1 MAVSGAACERYM
13 YSSFACSDKFLEPL
27 DPSDRSQIPGMAKAF
42 VAPRRQIEPRLP
54 PELGAFSVMSSSV
67 VRGFRTPPHL
77 RFGHWIPAEALGP
90 HTADMVKE
98 QNERSL
104 NGAAPKTEQ
113 WFPNG
118 EGPLLS
124 MSQRACASCGEAD
137 SSDHPSALCCA
148 HRSQTELGT
157 TRSQCPGI
165 TMSTP

>member
-1 MAVSGAACERYM
+1 M
-13 YSSFACSDKFLEPL
+13 
-27 DPSDRSQIPGMAKAF
+27 
-42 VAPRRQIEPRLP
+42 
-54 PELGAFSVMSSSV
+54 MSSSV

-118 EGPLLS
+118 GSFAVNVP
-124 MSQRACASCGEAD
+124 
-137 SSDHPSALCCA
+137 
-148 HRSQTELGT
+148 
-157 TRSQCPGI
+157 TRLRFLRRG
-165 TMSTP
+165 